1 MCVEAGSQPS
11 VLFLR
16 SHLPWLS
23 KSGLLTRTWG
33 LQIQPGWLANSSRN
47 PHISASP
54 VEGWQIHIITPNF
67 LHDAWDWTQVVIL
80 SWSSTLS
87 TEPFPQPLW
96 ELSLTTMA
104 LSQEAKDCKC
114 LHSPVP
120 CGSAQTGNF
129 QTLPQAVFFSLTTSS
144 KCFMPR
150 NLWG

>member
-1 MCVEAGSQPS
+1 MYEEAGSQPS

-16 SHLPWLS
+16 SHLPWLF
-23 KSGLLTRTWG
+23 KSGFLSKTWG
-33 LQIQPGWLANSSRN
+33 LQIQPGWLASSSRN

-54 VEGWQIHIITPNF
+54 VEGWPIHIITPNF
-67 LHDAWDWTQVVIL
+67 LHNAWDWTQVLML
-80 SWSSTLS
+80 SWPSTLS

-96 ELSLTTMA
+96 ELSLITMA
-104 LSQEAKDCKC
+104 LSQEAKDCKY

-120 CGSAQTGNF
+120 CGSAQTGSF
-129 QTLPQAVFFSLTTSS
+129 PDSSPVFLSLMTSS